1 SFVWFDSVNRVDSIL
16 RRSLYFSPFFGFV
29 FRGIVGNGEIDPIRV
44 RRFVPS
50 VATNKLVS
58 EVVERTHEIL
68 NGIAGDQC
76 NAVWNR
82 ISASDVID
90 RLSRLRIT
98 LGPDLIRLS
107 VQEGT
112 ML

>member
-1 SFVWFDSVNRVDSIL
+1 M
-16 RRSLYFSPFFGFV
+16 
-29 FRGIVGNGEIDPIRV
+29 
-44 RRFVPS
+44 
-50 VATNKLVS
+50 
-58 EVVERTHEIL
+58 VERTHEIL

-112 ML
+112 MLSLQISDVLFGPFDF